1 MYVIMSLHQTTREV
15 KETNEDIQKVLKR
28 LEDESRRYSL
38 RSVGPIK
45 GKIIAEIIN
54 KYKPKR
60 ILEVGTLYGYSAIL
74 MAELLPDVGKLV
86 TIEIDNSNANIAK
99 KNFQEAG
106 LSYKIEVVVGNALE
120 VIPNLQNEQRR
131 EKHEPQQLFD
141 LLFLDGRK
149 NQYLKYLHLVED
161 KNLLNNDS
169 GIVIADNVGAYKK
182 DMLDYL
188 EYVRKSGKYRS
199 KTIATT
205 LEFTD
210 NVYDAI
216 ELSTK
221 VA

>member
-1 MYVIMSLHQTTREV
+1 M
-15 KETNEDIQKVLKR
+15 KEYQDDVQKVLKR
-28 LEDESRRYSL
+28 LVHESRQYSL
-38 RSVGPIK
+38 RSIGPAK
-45 GKIIAEIIN
+45 GKIIAKIIK
-54 KYKPKR
+54 KYKPTR
-60 ILEVGTLYGYSAIL
+60 ILEVGTLYGYSALL
-74 MAELLPDVGKLV
+74 MADLLPDVGKLV
-86 TIEIDNSNANIAK
+86 TIEINNSNADIAI

-106 LSYKIEVVVGNALE
+106 LSYKIEVIVGNALE
-120 VIPNLQNEQRR
+120 VIPNLQDKQRR
-131 EKHEPQQLFD
+131 EKHEPQQPFD

-169 GIVIADNVGAYKK
+169 GIVVADNVGAYKK

-188 EYVRKSGKYRS
+188 EYVRKSGKYTS
-199 KTIATT
+199 ETIATT
-205 LEFTD
+205 LEFTK